1 MLYIQYF
8 SLKEATFTHLE
19 LEITPERSSAV
30 KFKLRMVFLKSM
42 RQSGAHFRCL
52 VPIHGKGW
60 IGYDGMGFKGYLQ
73 KESRCV
79 LSSNKLVCSFDNGCD
94 TGLRYVTSAGSYQID
109 GMMYEF
115 VNEEKNGG
123 MKLYGN
129 IFAYGYDNSD
139 DDESDKFD
147 EPAEISSQDSPG

>member
-1 MLYIQYF
+1 
-8 SLKEATFTHLE
+8 
-19 LEITPERSSAV
+19 
-30 KFKLRMVFLKSM
+30 MVFLKSM
-42 RQSGAHFRCL
+42 RQSGANFRCL

-60 IGYDGMGFKGYLQ
+60 IGYDGMGFKGYLH

-79 LSSNKLVCSFDNGCD
+79 LSSNNLVCSFDNGYD

-129 IFAYGYDNSD
+129 ILAYGYHNSD

-147 EPAEISSQDSPG
+147 EPAEIIFNGMNIAAWLLENAHNLLSSSLHYYEPPTKHRPT